1 MTPTHASGPSAES
14 IAAPRSI
21 AGIASYH
28 AHIYYDRQ
36 TTRSDAEILRRQIAE
51 RFAVRVGAWHD
62 ELVGPHRQSMYQI
75 AFGTAVFAQLV
86 PWLMLNRR
94 GLSILIHPNTDRPRD
109 DHLVQSVW
117 LGTPLAITGDVLDDV
132 LKPDEAPE
140 NLPPNTTPDRTDI

>member
-1 MTPTHASGPSAES
+1 MTEAA
-14 IAAPRSI
+14 AAPRRI

-36 TTRSDAEILRRQIAE
+36 TRSEAEILRRQIAE

-75 AFGTAVFAQLV
+75 AFGTELFARLV

-109 DHLVQSVW
+109 DHLVRSLW
-117 LGTPLAITGDVLDDV
+117 LGTPLAISGEVLDDM
-132 LKPDEAPE
+132 LKPGETPE
-140 NLPPNTTPDRTDI
+140 ILPPNTTPDRTDI